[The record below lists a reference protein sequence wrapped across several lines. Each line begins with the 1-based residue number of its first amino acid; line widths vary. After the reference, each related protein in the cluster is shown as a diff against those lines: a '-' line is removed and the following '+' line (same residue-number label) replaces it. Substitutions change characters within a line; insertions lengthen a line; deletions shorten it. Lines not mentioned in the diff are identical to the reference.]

1 VDRTETRSYL
11 VAAGI
16 GLAAT
21 TLAWFWTEQWLIAMA
36 VGAGAAVLTFQTL
49 TSWSQERLSDER
61 TAVLGLLHEVSPLLA
76 SGEAFPSA
84 LAAVA
89 RQGSHPAATALA
101 SALDLVFAGAQGS
114 GTGMPPARWPLA
126 NLLFQLTLFQRTQ
139 GGDPG
144 HMVASLTRRLELTA
158 ELARRRDLALIQIQ
172 WQANAITLFFGIV
185 LVAGV
190 IRAGPFITALIES
203 AEGRSFVGVSAALVI
218 WGRIVLNRL
227 AEMLE

>member
-1 VDRTETRSYL
+1 MDRTEPRTYIL
-11 VAAGI
+11 AAGA
-16 GLAAT
+16 GLVLT
-21 TLAWFWTEQWLIAMA
+21 TLAWLWTEQWLIAMA
-36 VGAGAAVLTFQTL
+36 VGLGAAVLVLQTL
-49 TSWSQERLSDER
+49 ISWSRERLSDER
-61 TAVLGLLHEVSPLLA
+61 AAILELLQEVSPLLA
-76 SGEAFPSA
+76 SGEAFSSA
-84 LAAVA
+84 IAAVA
-89 RQGSHPAATALA
+89 RQGSHPATKALA
-101 SALDLVFAGAQGS
+101 NALDVVFAGAHGH
-114 GTGMPPARWPLA
+114 GTGLPPSRWPLA

-144 HMVASLTRRLELTA
+144 YMVASLTRRLELTA

-190 IRAGPFITALIES
+190 IRAGPFITALIET
-203 AEGRSFVGVSAALVI
+203 AEGRGFVGISAALVI